1 MKNTKRVLLS
11 LLAAIML
18 LGCFGAMAG
27 ADNSSD
33 YITYT
38 VKGGDTALGIC
49 AGLKID
55 FFANQAWISEVN
67 NIGSYNNIK
76 VNQVLYL
83 PTFDTSKD
91 PTRANK
97 AKEEIKKAAAAAKT
111 AAAASAAPAA
121 VGTTSIG
128 DSVVSYLINYKLQP
142 GETVGSVCAKF
153 GVDFDANADKIKKL
167 SGFSNYY
174 HVPAGQIV
182 VIPSLKVP
190 EGSSYTQIVAHQVKG
205 GETAATICG
214 LYKLDFAK
222 VQGQL
227 KALNNTENLNRISVG
242 QVFYLPV
249 PVGTADGTVS
259 APSGTAATTVNTTT
273 NNTAAGAAATGSA
286 VTAGDTIVSYLINYK
301 LQAGETVGSVCARL
315 GVDFDANADKI
326 KKLSGF
332 SNYYHVPAGQMIVI
346 PSMSVPQGYSYT
358 AIVAHQ
364 VRGGETA
371 ATICGLYKL
380 NFAKVEGQLK
390 ALNNTDNLSRISV
403 GQTFYLPVPGGT
415 AGAGSTAGG
424 TTAAANN
431 AVSGSAAAPAAVT
444 GQTYKITGQ
453 SSAHGAFVTQV
464 GGQNVAAAPAGSD
477 VRIVAEPETGY
488 KVYSITVTKTGTNQA
503 FPVGP
508 SNFTMPNCDVTVT
521 VTFKTAQ

>member
-97 AKEEIKKAAAAAKT
+97 AKEEIKKAAAAAQT
-111 AAAASAAPAA
+111 TAAASAAPAA

-142 GETVGSVCAKF
+142 GETVGSVCARL

-174 HVPAGQIV
+174 HVPAGQMI
-182 VIPSLKVP
+182 VIPSMSVP
-190 EGSSYTQIVAHQVKG
+190 QGYSYTAIVAHQVRG

-214 LYKLDFAK
+214 QYKLNFAK
-222 VQGQL
+222 VEGQL

-242 QVFYLPV
+242 QTFYLPV

-371 ATICGLYKL
+371 ATICGQYKL

>member
-97 AKEEIKKAAAAAKT
+97 AKEEIKKAAAAAQT
-111 AAAASAAPAA
+111 TAAASAAPAA

-142 GETVGSVCAKF
+142 GETVGSVCAKL

-167 SGFSNYY
+167 SGFANYY

-182 VIPSLKVP
+182 VIPSLTAP

-242 QVFYLPV
+242 QTFYLPV
-249 PVGTADGTVS
+249 PVGTAGGTVS
-259 APSGTAATTVNTTT
+259 APSGTAATTANTT
-273 NNTAAGAAATGSA
+273 NNTAAGAAATGSV

-301 LQAGETVGSVCARL
+301 LQAGETVGSVCAKL

-371 ATICGLYKL
+371 ATICGQYKL
-380 NFAKVEGQLK
+380 DFAKVEGQLK
-390 ALNNTDNLSRISV
+390 TLNNTDNLSRISV

-415 AGAGSTAGG
+415 AGAGGAAGG

-431 AVSGSAAAPAAVT
+431 AVSGNAAAPAAVT

-477 VRIVAEPETGY
+477 VKIVAEPETGY
-488 KVYSITVTKTGTNQA
+488 KVYSI
-503 FPVGP
+503 P

>member
-1 MKNTKRVLLS
+1 MKNTKRVLMS
-11 LLAAIML
+11 FLAAMML
-18 LGCFGAMAG
+18 FGCFGAMAG

-76 VNQVLYL
+76 INQVLYL

-97 AKEEIKKAAAAAKT
+97 AKEEIKKAVTAAKAT
-111 AAAASAAPAA
+111 AGTSATPAA

-142 GETVGSVCAKF
+142 GETVGSVCAKL
-153 GVDFDANADKIKKL
+153 GVDFDANAEKIKKL

-182 VIPSLKVP
+182 VIPSLTAP

-222 VQGQL
+222 IQGQL

-242 QVFYLPV
+242 QIFYLPV
-249 PVGTADGTVS
+249 PVGTAGGTVS
-259 APSGTAATTVNTTT
+259 APSGTAATTASTTAG
-273 NNTAAGAAATGSA
+273 NNTAAGNAATGSA

-315 GVDFDANADKI
+315 GVDFDANAEKI

-332 SNYYHVPAGQMIVI
+332 SNYYHVPAGQVVVI
-346 PSMSVPQGYSYT
+346 PSMSVPQGYNYT

-364 VRGGETA
+364 VKGGETA

-415 AGAGSTAGG
+415 AGAGSTGGG
-424 TTAAANN
+424 TTAANN
-431 AVSGSAAAPAAVT
+431 AASGSTATTGTVT

-464 GGQNVAAAPAGSD
+464 GGQNMAAAPAGSD
-477 VRIVAEPETGY
+477 VKIVAEPETGY

>member
-11 LLAAIML
+11 LLAVMML
-18 LGCFGAMAG
+18 FGCFGVMAS
-27 ADNSSD
+27 ADND
-33 YITYT
+33 YIAYT

-49 AGLKID
+49 EGLKID

-97 AKEEIKKAAAAAKT
+97 AKEEIKKSAAAAKT
-111 AAAASAAPAA
+111 AAGPAAPAA
-121 VGTTSIG
+121 VGTTSAG
-128 DSVVSYLINYKLQP
+128 DSIVSYLINYKLQP
-142 GETVGSVCAKF
+142 GETVGSVCAKL
-153 GVDFDANADKIKKL
+153 GVDFDANAEKIKKL

-182 VIPSLKVP
+182 VIPSLTVP

-205 GETAATICG
+205 GETAAIICG
-214 LYKLDFAK
+214 IYKLDFAK
-222 VQGQL
+222 IEGQL
-227 KALNNTENLNRISVG
+227 KALNNTNNLNRISVG
-242 QVFYLPV
+242 QTFYLPV
-249 PVGTADGTVS
+249 PVGTASADVS
-259 APSGTAATTVNTTT
+259 APGGATTTTG
-273 NNTAAGAAATGSA
+273 NTAAATANTPA
-286 VTAGDTIVSYLINYK
+286 VTAGGTNTAGDTVVSYLVNYK
-301 LQAGETVGSVCARL
+301 LQAGETVAEICARL
-315 GVDFDANADKI
+315 GVDFNANADKI
-326 KKLSGF
+326 KKLSGI
-332 SNYYHVPAGQMIVI
+332 SNYYHVPAGQMLVI
-346 PSMSVPQGYSYT
+346 PSTSVPQGYNYT
-358 AIVAHQ
+358 EIVAHK
-364 VRGGETA
+364 VKGGETA
-371 ATICGLYKL
+371 AIICGIYKL
-380 NFAKVEGQLK
+380 DFSKVEKQLK

-403 GQTFYLPVPGGT
+403 GQTFYLPVPGGKAGVGT
-415 AGAGSTAGG
+415 APSG
-424 TTAAANN
+424 TTAPANGAA
-431 AVSGSAAAPAAVT
+431 SGGNTAAPAAVT
-444 GQTYKITGQ
+444 GQTYKITPQ
-453 SSAHGAFVTQV
+453 SSAHGAFITQV

-477 VRIVAEPETGY
+477 VRIVAEPENGY

>member
-1 MKNTKRVLLS
+1 MKNIKRVLLS
-11 LLAAIML
+11 FLAAMML
-18 LGCFGAMAG
+18 FGCLGTMAG

-33 YITYT
+33 YIAYT

-97 AKEEIKKAAAAAKT
+97 AKEEIRKAAEAANKT
-111 AAAASAAPAA
+111 VGTAAPAP

-142 GETVGSVCAKF
+142 GETVGSVCARL
-153 GVDFDANADKIKKL
+153 GVDFDANAEKIKKL

-182 VIPSLKVP
+182 VIPSLTVP
-190 EGSSYTQIVAHQVKG
+190 QGSSYTEIVAHQVKG

-214 LYKLDFAK
+214 LYKLNFDK

-242 QVFYLPV
+242 QTFYLPV
-249 PVGTADGTVS
+249 PVGTASADVS
-259 APSGTAATTVNTTT
+259 APGGATT
-273 NNTAAGAAATGSA
+273 TAGSAAAASGAAAAATAGGA
-286 VTAGDTIVSYLINYK
+286 TPAGDTVVSYLINYK
-301 LQAGETVGSVCARL
+301 LQAGETVGAVCAKL
-315 GVDFDANADKI
+315 GVDFDANAEKI

-332 SNYYHVPAGQMIVI
+332 SNYYHVPAGQMLVI
-346 PSMSVPQGYSYT
+346 PSLSVPQGYNYT

-364 VRGGETA
+364 VKGGETA
-371 ATICGLYKL
+371 ATICGQYKL
-380 NFAKVEGQLK
+380 NFAKVEAQLK

-403 GQTFYLPVPGGT
+403 GQIFYLPVPGGT
-415 AGAGSTAGG
+415 AGAGSPAAG
-424 TTAAANN
+424 TNAAANN
-431 AVSGSAAAPAAVT
+431 AASGGNAAAPAAVT
-444 GQTYKITGQ
+444 GQTYKITPQ
-453 SSAHGAFVTQV
+453 SSAHGTFVTQV
-464 GGQNVAAAPAGSD
+464 GGQNVATAPAGSD
-477 VRIVAEPETGY
+477 VKIVAQPEAGY

-508 SNFTMPNCDVTVT
+508 SYFTMPNCDVTVM

>member
-11 LLAAIML
+11 LLAAMML
-18 LGCFGAMAG
+18 FGCFGTMAG
-27 ADNSSD
+27 ADSSD

-67 NIGSYNNIK
+67 GIGSYNNIK

-111 AAAASAAPAA
+111 AAGTTAAPAA

-128 DSVVSYLINYKLQP
+128 DGVVSYLINYKLQP
-142 GETVGSVCAKF
+142 GETVGSVCAKL

-182 VIPSLKVP
+182 VIPSLTVP
-190 EGSSYTQIVAHQVKG
+190 EGSSYTQIVAHQVKE

-214 LYKLDFAK
+214 LYKLNFDK
-222 VQGQL
+222 IQGQL

-242 QVFYLPV
+242 QTFYLPV
-249 PVGTADGTVS
+249 PVETAGGTVS
-259 APSGTAATTVNTTT
+259 APSGTAATTANTTAE
-273 NNTAAGAAATGSA
+273 NNTAAAAAATGSA
-286 VTAGDTIVSYLINYK
+286 VTAGDSIVSYLINYK
-301 LQAGETVGSVCARL
+301 LQPGETVGSVCAKL

-332 SNYYHVPAGQMIVI
+332 SNYYHVPAGQVVVI
-346 PSMSVPQGYSYT
+346 PSMSVPQGYNYT
-358 AIVAHQ
+358 AIVAHR
-364 VRGGETA
+364 VKGGETA

-415 AGAGSTAGG
+415 AGAGSTANG
-424 TTAAANN
+424 TTPAANN
-431 AVSGSAAAPAAVT
+431 AASGSAASPAAVS

-453 SSAHGAFVTQV
+453 TSAHGAFVTQV

>member
-97 AKEEIKKAAAAAKT
+97 AKEEIKKAAAAAQT
-111 AAAASAAPAA
+111 TAAASAAPAA

-142 GETVGSVCAKF
+142 GETVGSVCAKL
-153 GVDFDANADKIKKL
+153 GVDFDANADKIKRL
-167 SGFSNYY
+167 SGFANYY

-249 PVGTADGTVS
+249 PVGTADETVS

>member
-97 AKEEIKKAAAAAKT
+97 AKEEIKKAAAAAQT
-111 AAAASAAPAA
+111 TAAASAAPAA

-142 GETVGSVCAKF
+142 GETVGSVCAKL

-167 SGFSNYY
+167 SGFANYY

-242 QVFYLPV
+242 QTFYLPV
-249 PVGTADGTVS
+249 PVGTAGGTVS
-259 APSGTAATTVNTTT
+259 APSGTAATTANTT
-273 NNTAAGAAATGSA
+273 NNTAAGAAATGSV

-301 LQAGETVGSVCARL
+301 LQAGETVGSVCAKL

-371 ATICGLYKL
+371 ATICGQYKL
-380 NFAKVEGQLK
+380 DFAKVEGQLK
-390 ALNNTDNLSRISV
+390 TLNNTDNLSRISV

-477 VRIVAEPETGY
+477 VKIVAEPETGY